1 MTKTAEEEL
10 LAVAKL
16 GAPKGIVGFL
26 KLHSYSG
33 EFGHLKNLKEVLL
46 APEKRPDLGKKV
58 RIKATEGGSPGMSM
72 AFEGYDS
79 PEKARV
85 LTGMELFLPR
95 SCASPLKKNEWY
107 IRDLVGLKLM
117 YMKKPAGVVEAVLD
131 GGADPLLEVRLAD
144 GNSKILVPFR
154 SEFVGEVDCESGFI
168 ELTAGWLLE

>member
-1 MTKTAEEEL
+1 MTKTVEDEL

-16 GAPKGIVGFL
+16 GAPKGINGFL

-33 EFGHLKNLKEVLL
+33 EFGHLKKLKEVLL
-46 APEKRPDLGKKV
+46 APENRPDLGKNV
-58 RIKATEGGSPGMSM
+58 RIKGTEGGSVSLSM

-95 SCASPLKKNEWY
+95 SSASPLKNNEWY
-107 IRDLVGLKLM
+107 IRDLIGLKLVFLNETV
-117 YMKKPAGVVEAVLD
+117 GVIDAVLD

-144 GNSKILVPFR
+144 AGRKVLVPFR
-154 SEFVGEVDCESGFI
+154 NEFVGAVDCESGFM